1 MHLLKSSFVTLF
13 IMMVSLSHLYAEREY
28 KYSYVPKKVYE
39 NQIFPIT
46 VIEID
51 SNPLDKPNFIFDQR
65 SSIQP
70 LFAKPLL
77 VKNGN
82 DAFYTFY
89 FKAENK
95 SLQIPTLNVRDK
107 QTKVNLKRFS
117 IPISRLKSR
126 EDFCGVLAADMKIKT
141 SQASTYDES
150 NNLVTISIEAFEANV
165 ENMHLRAVI
174 ENGIEDIKRKDAKVR
189 AEFYVVVPTT
199 QKKLKFTYFNTIKQQ
214 YVFLE
219 TAIVIKDSTVS
230 SQSQLNPKDDSFDK
244 LKKYAFIGFSIFFFL
259 LFLWKR
265 DFFYLLLAVV
275 SLITLFTF
283 YKAKEKICVREG
295 TSLYILP
302 TNTSRICITT
312 DKKITTDILAQRA
325 EFYKIEYNNKTIGW
339 IKNENVCKD

>member
-1 MHLLKSSFVTLF
+1 
-13 IMMVSLSHLYAEREY
+13 MMIALSHLYAERVY
-28 KYSYVPKKVYE
+28 KYSYIPKKVYE

-46 VIEID
+46 ILEMNSEQI
-51 SNPLDKPNFIFDQR
+51 DKPSFNFDQR

-70 LFAKPLL
+70 LFNKPLL

-82 DAFYTFY
+82 DSFHTFY
-89 FKAENK
+89 FKAENQ
-95 SLQIPTLNVRDK
+95 SLQIPTLRIKDK
-107 QTKVNLKRFS
+107 NNKVHLEKFS
-117 IPISRLKSR
+117 IPISKLKTR
-126 EDFCGVLAADMKIKT
+126 DDFCGVLAADMKIKT
-141 SQASTYDES
+141 SQSSTYDES

-165 ENMHLRAVI
+165 ENMHLKNVI
-174 ENGIEDIKRKDAKVR
+174 ENGIEDIKRKNAKVN

-219 TAIVIKDSTVS
+219 TAIVIKDSSVS
-230 SQSQLNPKDDSFDK
+230 AQSQLNPKDDSFDK
-244 LKKYAFIGFSIFFFL
+244 LKKYAFIAFSSFFFL

-283 YKAKEKICVREG
+283 YKPKKKICIDEG

-302 TNTSRICITT
+302 TNTSRISTIT
-312 DKKITTDILAQRA
+312 DKKITTEILAQRA
-325 EFYKIEYNNKTIGW
+325 EFYKIEYNNKIIGW
-339 IKNENVCKD
+339 IKNENICKN